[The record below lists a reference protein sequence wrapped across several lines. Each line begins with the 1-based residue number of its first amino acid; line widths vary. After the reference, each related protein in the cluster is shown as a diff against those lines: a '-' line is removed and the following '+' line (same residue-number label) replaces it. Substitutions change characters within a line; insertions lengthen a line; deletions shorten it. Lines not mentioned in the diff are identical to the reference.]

1 MTSERLSVLLV
12 EDVRDNSL
20 LAELV
25 LRRGGFDVTAVRTGE
40 QAIAALDQGKYDV
53 VALDLI
59 LPDVDGLGLAG
70 RLRAAARLAGA
81 PIIAITALAMK
92 GDRERALEAGC
103 DEYLTKPVDTRTLA
117 EEVARIVE
125 EYRKAGTAGTAMMN
139 DE

>member
-1 MTSERLSVLLV
+1 MTSESLSVLLV
-12 EDVRDNSL
+12 EDVRDNSV

-25 LRRGGFDVTAVRTGE
+25 LERGGFGVTAVRTGE
-40 QAIAALDQGKYDV
+40 QAVAALDQGKYDA

-59 LPDVDGLGLAG
+59 LPDVDGLELAG
-70 RLRAAARLAGA
+70 RLRADARLAGA

-117 EEVARIVE
+117 EEVARIVG
-125 EYRKAGTAGTAMMN
+125 EYRKAGTAMMN